1 MYGKPVA
8 LQQYLDDVFPK
19 KVNIL
24 SISRMSCFR
33 PIFSLSIS
41 VEIPSRFTVKVS
53 IRRDDTTLLFVGRS
67 IENLP
72 LAVNQ

>member
-24 SISRMSCFR
+24 SPL
-33 PIFSLSIS
+33 PI
-41 VEIPSRFTVKVS
+41 PVKVS
-53 IRRDDTTLLFVGRS
+53 ISSGGKRPPVPRITVQAFRWKPSRLIG
-67 IENLP
+67 
-72 LAVNQ
+72 A